1 MLNEYQL
8 EYLLERYLDCVNM
21 ADPSAALI
29 KRNLREFAQDVEIL
43 MKNSGANVQN
53 IHHLR

>member
-8 EYLLERYLDCVNM
+8 EYLLERYLDCVNL
-21 ADPSAALI
+21 ADPSAAII
-29 KRNLREFAQDVEIL
+29 KKNLREFAQDVEIL